1 MSIDKFEVHQP
12 VSESVKAIDAL
23 YAGVE
28 KFLTEQVKL
37 GLCSEDFK
45 ISKQQLKVVMSKGA
59 VWLTD
64 ANTTNSKS
72 GKTNRLRRTSK
83 LLKPNQTIHLYYDA
97 KVLNFDVPQAKLL
110 LDKGDYSLWY
120 KPKGMMSQG
129 SKWSDHST
137 IVRFAQTQF
146 TPERQGFII
155 HRLDR
160 ATDGVIVVGHTK
172 SAASKLCDMF
182 AKGVVN
188 KRYLAIVHG
197 EFPENLEIDLPVD
210 NKAAL
215 SHCIKRNYC
224 PEKDLSL
231 VEVKIDTGRKHQI
244 RRHLSAVGFTIVGD
258 RLYGKKQQ
266 SVDLQLT
273 SFSLEFICPL
283 TNQPVS
289 TILGQNLWPDLTKF
303 KSG

>member
-23 YAGVE
+23 YTGVE
-28 KFLTEQVKL
+28 KFLAEQVEL
-37 GLCSEDFK
+37 GLCNDDFK

-72 GKTNRLRRTSK
+72 GKTNRLRRATK
-83 LLKPNQTIHLYYDA
+83 LLKPNQMIHLYYDA
-97 KVLNFDVPQAKLL
+97 KILNVEVPQAQLL

-129 SKWSDHST
+129 SKWADHST
-137 IVRFAQTQF
+137 IVRFSQTQF
-146 TPERQGFII
+146 TPERQGFIV

-172 SAASKLCDMF
+172 SATRQLCELF
-182 AKGVVN
+182 AKGSVN

-197 EFPENLEIDLPVD
+197 DFPESLEIDFPVD

-215 SHCIKRNYC
+215 SHCIKRDYC

-231 VEVKIDTGRKHQI
+231 VEIKIDTGRKHQI
-244 RRHLSAVGFTIVGD
+244 RRHLSAVGFAIVGD
-258 RLYGKKQQ
+258 RLYGKKEQ

-273 SFSLEFICPL
+273 SFSLEFVCPMK
-283 TNQPVS
+283 NQSVS
-289 TILGQNLWPDLTKF
+289 TSLSPSLWPNLNRLNC
-303 KSG
+303 G